1 MFQVAN
7 YGIGGVYNAHPD
19 PMMYSD
25 RAGSGDLD
33 EDKKVDFIT
42 RGDRLATFMGYLSDV
57 QLGGATVFPNIG
69 VSISPERG
77 SAAFWW
83 AGSISGMI
91 ILYPVCQV
99 EPPH

>member
-1 MFQVAN
+1 MAN
-7 YGIGGVYNAHPD
+7 YGIGGVHNTHPD
-19 PMMYSD
+19 PYMYSD
-25 RAGSGDLD
+25 RGHLD
-33 EDKKVDFIT
+33 EDKQVDFIT

-83 AGSISGMI
+83 TGSISGII
-91 ILYPVCQV
+91 ILYPVYQV